1 MNGPTVYINAVG
13 LCGPGLPGWEASLP
27 VLRGAVP
34 YISAET
40 LIAPSDR
47 LPAAERRRVGMP
59 VKLAMAVVD
68 DAMRSGEHDASDL
81 LSVFTSSGG
90 DGENCH
96 LICEALATAER
107 QVSPTR
113 FTNSV
118 HNAPSG
124 YWGIALKARRAST
137 SLCAFDGSFSAG
149 LLEAASQVVSAQA
162 PVLLI
167 AYDTPY
173 PEPLRTARPIAHSM
187 GVALLIGP
195 EPTPTS
201 LTRLRISL
209 GRRNRDTLADSQL
222 EELRCNVPAARSLPL
237 LQALALGQT
246 NSTVS
251 LDLFE
256 NQQLLLQLS
265 PVS

>member
-13 LCGPGLPGWEASLP
+13 LCGPGLPGWEASLQ
-27 VLRGAVP
+27 VLRGAAP
-34 YISAET
+34 YVSAET
-40 LIAPSDR
+40 FIAPSAR
-47 LPAAERRRVGMP
+47 LPAAERRRVGTP
-59 VKLAMAVVD
+59 VKLAMAVAE
-68 DAMRSGEHDASDL
+68 DAMRSGEHDVCDL
-81 LSVFTSSGG
+81 LSVFSSSGG
-90 DGENCH
+90 DGDNCH
-96 LICEALATAER
+96 LICEALASSDR
-107 QVSPTR
+107 QLSPTR

-124 YWGIALKARRAST
+124 YWGIALKAHRAST

-149 LLEAASQVVSAQA
+149 LLEAATQAVSAQA

-173 PEPLRTARPIAHSM
+173 PEPLRATRPIAHSL

-195 EPTPTS
+195 RPTPTS
-201 LTRLRISL
+201 LTTLHVSL
-209 GRRNRDTLADSQL
+209 GRRNPDTLADSQL

-251 LDLFE
+251 LELFA